1 MLLQQRRE
9 ASSTFRSTAEY
20 HPLLSYNII
29 PSYDDPFVISKN
41 IYNVSIVK
49 CCTFV
54 QSNDGHESQKLGNL
68 TCVNYTIPESVVS
81 LDLMS
86 ASHLLYRPQLNRYQL
101 EMVHYGHTCIL
112 LQKNYESAWGLI

>member
-9 ASSTFRSTAEY
+9 ASSIFQFAAEC

-54 QSNDGHESQKLGNL
+54 QSSDGHESQKLGNL
-68 TCVNYTIPESVVS
+68 TCVNYTIPESVVFS
-81 LDLMS
+81 H
-86 ASHLLYRPQLNRYQL
+86 ASISPF
-101 EMVHYGHTCIL
+101 V
-112 LQKNYESAWGLI
+112 